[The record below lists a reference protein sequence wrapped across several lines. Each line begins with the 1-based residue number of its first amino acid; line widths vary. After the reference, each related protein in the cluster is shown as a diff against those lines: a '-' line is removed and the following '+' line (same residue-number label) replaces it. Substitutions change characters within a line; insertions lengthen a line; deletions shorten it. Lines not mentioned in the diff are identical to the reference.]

1 MSVFVVIPFME
12 LLLPVALKIFPNM
25 LPSTFEDSLQ
35 KEDAMKRELQMRLA
49 MAGFMKDML
58 REMAKD
64 VAKKGTEASA
74 AEVTSFVEKAK
85 LGNMVNEDIFKFAKV
100 FRDDL
105 TLDNMSRTQLVTMCT
120 FMNIQPYGAD
130 AFIRFKL
137 RSHIRDIQVL
147 VFHTSHVDVDIF
159 NMYVCIYLF
168 SPKSKFYLIVFIT
181 MTALYIYYE
190 PYPCTRMT
198 ISASCLKAL
207 SH

>member
-147 VFHTSHVDVDIF
+147 VSHTVHTHFLDLLKHVIDDI
-159 NMYVCIYLF
+159 
-168 SPKSKFYLIVFIT
+168 
-181 MTALYIYYE
+181 
-190 PYPCTRMT
+190 
-198 ISASCLKAL
+198 
-207 SH
+207 

>member
-147 VFHTSHVDVDIF
+147 VSHTSHVDVDIF
-159 NMYVCIYLF
+159 NMYLF
-168 SPKSKFYLIVFIT
+168 VFAKI
-181 MTALYIYYE
+181 
-190 PYPCTRMT
+190 
-198 ISASCLKAL
+198 
-207 SH
+207 